1 MEIKNYND
9 FDFYNSPLAHADI
22 IKTGRKHKNIINL
35 VTAFDTE
42 TTVINEL
49 QQSFVYVWQ
58 FGFGDTVY
66 IGRDLSEAVELF
78 DKIAQAL
85 DEDRKLIVYVHNLSF
100 DFQFLKGYY
109 QFKADEVFAIDKR
122 KILKCTMFN
131 GKIEMRCSYLHS
143 NMSLDSFAK
152 KWAVIYQKQDGEE
165 FDYHKFRT
173 VKTPL
178 TDVELKYCA
187 CDILALCEALENEM
201 KHDGDTLASIPL
213 TVTGYMRRDV
223 KRIYHEISYNKRK
236 SLMPTG
242 ELFFNSGKRS
252 GEETHMPTAILRGRL
267 LKMYIR
273 LTVLQVTQ
281 TVWSMINFRA
291 RRFSAFRLQSLLKA
305 LNGLNKIIERCY
317 SACTFQIS
325 D

>member
-1 MEIKNYND
+1 MEIKNFKD
-9 FDFYNSPLAHADI
+9 FEFYNTPLANAGV
-22 IKTGRKHKNIINL
+22 IKTGKKHKNIVDI

-42 TTVINEL
+42 TTAINEL

-58 FGFGDTVY
+58 FGFKDTVY
-66 IGRDLSEAVELF
+66 MGRDLTNAVLLF
-78 DKIAQAL
+78 EYIANCL
-85 DEDRKLIVYVHNLSF
+85 DEDEKLIVYVHNLSY
-100 DFQFLKGYY
+100 DFQFLKSYY
-109 QFKADEVFAIDKR
+109 NFKADEVFALDKR
-122 KILKCTMFN
+122 KILKCTMFD
-131 GKIEMRCSYLHS
+131 GKIELRCSYLHS

-173 VKTPL
+173 TKTPL
-178 TDVELKYCA
+178 TETEMKYCA

-223 KRIYHEISYNKRK
+223 KRLYKTISYNKRK

-242 ELFFNSGKRS
+242 ELFFNCGKRL
-252 GEETHMPTAILRGRL
+252 EVETRTQIVTLRAQL
-267 LKMYIR
+267 LKMYIL
-273 LTVLQVTQ
+273 LTVRQATQ
-281 TVWSMINFRA
+281 TAWSMINFHA
-291 RRFSAFRLQSLLKA
+291 RRFNASRLLSLKKA
-305 LNGLNKIIERCY
+305 LNGLNKIIERY
-317 SACTFQIS
+317 YFACTFQIS

>member
-1 MEIKNYND
+1 MEIKNYKD
-9 FDFYNSPLAHADI
+9 FDFFKSPLAHADI
-22 IKTGRKHKNIINL
+22 IKTGKKQKNIINL

-42 TTVINEL
+42 TTAINEL

-66 IGRDLSEAVELF
+66 IGRDLTEAVALF
-78 DKIAQAL
+78 ENIAQAL
-85 DEDRKLIVYVHNLSF
+85 DDDTKLIVYVHNLSF

-152 KWAVIYQKQDGEE
+152 KWAVIYQKQDGEQ

-173 VKTPL
+173 SETPL
-178 TDVELKYCA
+178 TETEIKYCA
-187 CDILALCEALENEM
+187 CDILALCESLENEM
-201 KHDGDTLASIPL
+201 KHDCDTLATIPL

-242 ELFFNSGKRS
+242 ELFFSSGKRS
-252 GEETHMPTAILRGRL
+252 EEETRTPTVILRVQL
-267 LKMYIR
+267 LIMYIR
-273 LTVLQVTQ
+273 LTVLQVIQ
-281 TVWSMINFRA
+281 TVWSTINFRV
-291 RRFSAFRLQSLLKA
+291 RRFNASRLLSLKKA
-305 LNGLNKIIERCY
+305 LNGLNRMIERCY
-317 SACTFQIS
+317 SACTYQIS

>member
-1 MEIKNYND
+1 MKIKNYND
-9 FDFYNSPLAHADI
+9 FDFYKTPLALADI
-22 IKTGRKHKNIINL
+22 IKTGKKHKNIINL

-42 TTVINEL
+42 TTAINEL
-49 QQSFVYVWQ
+49 QQSFVYIWQ

-66 IGRDLSEAVELF
+66 IGRELSEAVDLF
-78 DKIAQAL
+78 EKIAQAL
-85 DEDRKLIVYVHNLSF
+85 DEDVKLIVYVHNLSY

-143 NMSLDSFAK
+143 NMSLDNFAK
-152 KWAVIYQKQDGEE
+152 KWAVIYQKQDGSE
-165 FDYHKFRT
+165 FNYHKFRT
-173 VKTPL
+173 AATPL
-178 TDVELKYCA
+178 TDEELKYCA

-201 KHDGDTLASIPL
+201 KHDGDTLATIPL

-223 KRIYHEISYNKRK
+223 KRIYNKISYNKRK

-242 ELFFNSGKRS
+242 ELFFNFGKRL
-252 GEETHMPTAILRGRL
+252 EEGTRTPTAILRVQL
-267 LKMYIR
+267 FKMYIR

-291 RRFSAFRLQSLLKA
+291 RRFSASRL
-305 LNGLNKIIERCY
+305 
-317 SACTFQIS
+317 
-325 D
+325 

>member
-1 MEIKNYND
+1 MEIKNFKD
-9 FDFYNSPLAHADI
+9 FNFYDTPLANADV
-22 IKTGRKHKNIINL
+22 IKTGKKHKNIVDI

-42 TTVINEL
+42 TTAINEL

-58 FGFGDTVY
+58 FGFKDTVY
-66 IGRDLSEAVELF
+66 MGRNLTEAVSLF
-78 DKIAQAL
+78 EHIANCL
-85 DEDRKLIVYVHNLSF
+85 DEDKKLIVYVHNLSY

-109 QFKADEVFAIDKR
+109 YFKADEVFALDKR
-122 KILKCTMFN
+122 KILKCTMFD
-131 GKIEMRCSYLHS
+131 GKIELRCSYLHS
-143 NMSLDSFAK
+143 NMSLDNFAK

-173 VKTPL
+173 AETPL
-178 TDVELKYCA
+178 TETEIKYCA

-201 KHDGDTLASIPL
+201 KHDGDNLATIPL

-223 KRIYHEISYNKRK
+223 KRLYKNISYNKRK

-242 ELFFNSGKRS
+242 ELFFSSGKRS
-252 GEETHMPTAILRGRL
+252 EEATLTQTVIFRVQL

-281 TVWSMINFRA
+281 IAWSMINFHL
-291 RRFSAFRLQSLLKA
+291 RRFSASRLLSLKKA

-317 SACTFQIS
+317 FACTFQIS

>member
-1 MEIKNYND
+1 MEIKSYND
-9 FDFYNSPLAHADI
+9 FDFFKSPLAHADV
-22 IKTGRKHKNIINL
+22 IKTGKKHKNIINL

-42 TTVINEL
+42 TTAINEI

-66 IGRDLSEAVELF
+66 IGRDLSEAVALF
-78 DKIAQAL
+78 EHIAAAL
-85 DEDRKLIVYVHNLSF
+85 DDNTKLIVYVHNLSY

-122 KILKCTMFN
+122 KILKCTMFD

-143 NMSLDSFAK
+143 NMSLDNFAK
-152 KWAVIYQKQDGEE
+152 KWAVIYQKQNGEY
-165 FDYHKFRT
+165 FNYQKFRT
-173 VKTPL
+173 GKTPL
-178 TDVELKYCA
+178 TDDELKYCA

-201 KHDGDTLASIPL
+201 RHDGDSLATIPL

-242 ELFFNSGKRS
+242 ELFFCSGKRS
-252 GEETHMPTAILRGRL
+252 EEETRTPTVILRGRL
-267 LKMYIR
+267 LIMYIR

-281 TVWSMINFRA
+281 TAWSMINFRV
-291 RRFSAFRLQSLLKA
+291 RRFSASRLLSLKKVLS
-305 LNGLNKIIERCY
+305 GLSKMIERCY
-317 SACTFQIS
+317 SECTYQI
-325 D
+325 

>member
-9 FDFYNSPLAHADI
+9 FDFFKSPLANAKI
-22 IKTGRKHKNIINL
+22 IKTGKKHKNIIDI

-42 TTVINEL
+42 TTAINEL

-58 FGFGDTVY
+58 FGFKDTVY
-66 IGRDLSEAVELF
+66 IGRDLSEAIALF
-78 DKIAQAL
+78 EHIAL
-85 DEDRKLIVYVHNLSF
+85 SIDYDTKLIVYVHNLSY

-109 QFKADEVFAIDKR
+109 PFKADEVFALDKR
-122 KILKCTMFN
+122 KILKCTMFD
-131 GKIEMRCSYLHS
+131 GKIELRCSYLHS
-143 NMSLDSFAK
+143 NMSLDNFAK

-173 VKTPL
+173 SETPL
-178 TDVELKYCA
+178 TETEIKYCA

-201 KHDGDTLASIPL
+201 KHDGDTLATIPL

-236 SLMPTG
+236 ALMPTG
-242 ELFFNSGKRS
+242 ELFFSSGKRS
-252 GEETHMPTAILRGRL
+252 EEGTRTPIAILRARS

-273 LTVLQVTQ
+273 LTARQVIQ
-281 TVWSMINFRA
+281 TAWSMINFHA
-291 RRFSAFRLQSLLKA
+291 RRFSASRLLSLKKA

>member
-1 MEIKNYND
+1 MEIKNFNE
-9 FDFYNSPLAHADI
+9 FDFFKSPLSHAKI
-22 IKTGRKHKNIINL
+22 IKTGKKHKNIIDI

-42 TTVINEL
+42 TTAINEI

-66 IGRDLSEAVELF
+66 IGRDLSEAIALF
-78 DKIAQAL
+78 EHIALAL
-85 DEDRKLIVYVHNLSF
+85 DDNTKLIVYVHNLSY

-109 QFKADEVFAIDKR
+109 HFKADEVFALDKR
-122 KILKCTMFN
+122 KILKCTMFD
-131 GKIEMRCSYLHS
+131 GKIELRCSYLHS
-143 NMSLDSFAK
+143 NMSLENFAK

-173 VKTPL
+173 AETPL
-178 TDVELKYCA
+178 TETEIKYCA

-201 KHDGDTLASIPL
+201 RHDGDTLATIPL

-242 ELFFNSGKRS
+242 ELFFSSGKRS
-252 GEETHMPTAILRGRL
+252 EEETRTPTVILRVQL
-267 LKMYIR
+267 LKMYI
-273 LTVLQVTQ
+273 LN
-281 TVWSMINFRA
+281 I
-291 RRFSAFRLQSLLKA
+291 RRIHK
-305 LNGLNKIIERCY
+305 
-317 SACTFQIS
+317 
-325 D
+325 

>member
-1 MEIKNYND
+1 MKIKKYYD
-9 FDFYNSPLAHADI
+9 FDFFKSPLAHADI

-42 TTVINEL
+42 TTAINEL

-66 IGRDLSEAVELF
+66 IGRDLSEAVILF
-78 DKIAQAL
+78 ENIAQAL
-85 DEDRKLIVYVHNLSF
+85 DDDKKLIVYVHNLSY

-109 QFKADEVFAIDKR
+109 QFSADEVFAIDKR

-143 NMSLDSFAK
+143 NMSLDNFAK

-173 VKTPL
+173 AATPL
-178 TDVELKYCA
+178 TDDELNYCA

-236 SLMPTG
+236 SIMPTG
-242 ELFFNSGKRS
+242 ELFFSSGKRS
-252 GEETHMPTAILRGRL
+252 EEVTRTPTAILRVQL
-267 LKMYIR
+267 LIMYIR
-273 LTVLQVTQ
+273 LTVRQVTQ
-281 TVWSMINFRA
+281 TVWSMIDFQA
-291 RRFSAFRLQSLLKA
+291 RRFSVSRLLSLQRA
-305 LNGLNKIIERCY
+305 LNGLNKMIEHCY
-317 SACTFQIS
+317 SECTYQI
-325 D
+325 

>member
-9 FDFYNSPLAHADI
+9 FDFDKSPLAHADI
-22 IKTGRKHKNIINL
+22 IKTGRKQKNIINC

-42 TTVINEL
+42 TTAINEI

-66 IGRDLSEAVELF
+66 IGRDLSEAIALF
-78 DKIAQAL
+78 EHIALAL
-85 DEDRKLIVYVHNLSF
+85 DNDTKLIVYVHNLSY

-131 GKIEMRCSYLHS
+131 GKIELRCSYLHS
-143 NMSLDSFAK
+143 NMSLDNFAK

-173 VKTPL
+173 AETPL
-178 TDVELKYCA
+178 TDDELKYCA

-201 KHDGDTLASIPL
+201 KHDGDTLATIPL

-242 ELFFNSGKRS
+242 ELFFCSGKRL
-252 GEETHMPTAILRGRL
+252 EAETRTPTVILQAQL

-281 TVWSMINFRA
+281 TAWSMINFHA
-291 RRFSAFRLQSLLKA
+291 RRFSASRLLSLKKA
-305 LNGLNKIIERCY
+305 LNGLNRIIERCY
-317 SACTFQIS
+317 SACTYQI
-325 D
+325 